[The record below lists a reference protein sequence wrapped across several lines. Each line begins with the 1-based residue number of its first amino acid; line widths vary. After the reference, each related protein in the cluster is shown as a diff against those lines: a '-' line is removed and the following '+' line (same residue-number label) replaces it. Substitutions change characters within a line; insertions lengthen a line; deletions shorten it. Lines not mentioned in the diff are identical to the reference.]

1 MSNSNCCMYA
11 IMMVGKFV
19 LPVLKYLRTT
29 PLSLGF
35 FLFIACGTPANIV
48 YFQEAPHNSQLSPL
62 KVDYIRL
69 QPTDQI
75 SIVVNS
81 RDPQVASMFN
91 LPYYG
96 KRLAESQSLTGA
108 GGNMSASA
116 QSISGY
122 TVDSHGDI
130 DFPVLGRIH
139 LAGLTREEAEDSIK
153 SRLIKS
159 RQIKDPVVIV
169 EFMNLGFSVLGEVSR
184 PGRYKIDRD
193 RFTLFDAL
201 SLAGDLS
208 INGQRE
214 DVALV
219 RHEGEQDVLYRLNLL
234 DINQIYDSPAFYVQQ
249 GDVIYVTPNDKR
261 QRESTINGN
270 NVRSTSFWI
279 SVSSLATSIVT
290 LLISVII

>member
-1 MSNSNCCMYA
+1 
-11 IMMVGKFV
+11 MMVRQLFYTCSVYIRKALFSLCIV
-19 LPVLKYLRTT
+19 LLA
-29 PLSLGF
+29 G
-35 FLFIACGTPANIV
+35 CGTPANIV
-48 YFQEAPHNSQLSPL
+48 YFQDAPHNEELSPL
-62 KVDYIRL
+62 KVEYIRL

-96 KRLAESQSLTGA
+96 KRLADSQSLTGS
-108 GGNMSASA
+108 GGNMNASA

-130 DFPVLGRIH
+130 DFPVLGKIH
-139 LAGLTREEAEDSIK
+139 LAGLTREEAENSIK
-153 SRLIKS
+153 SLLIES

-169 EFMNLGFSVLGEVSR
+169 EFMNLGFSVLGDVSR

-201 SLAGDLS
+201 SLAGDLT

-219 RHEGEQDVLYRLNLL
+219 RHEADHDVLYRLNLL
-234 DINQIYDSPAFYVQQ
+234 DIKQIYDSPAFYVQQ
-249 GDVIYVTPNDKR
+249 GDVIYVTPNEKR

-279 SVSSLATSIVT
+279 SISSLATSIIT
-290 LLISVII
+290 LLISII

>member
-1 MSNSNCCMYA
+1 
-11 IMMVGKFV
+11 MVKQLFYTFSGHI
-19 LPVLKYLRTT
+19 RTI
-29 PLSLGF
+29 PILLG
-35 FLFIACGTPANIV
+35 LALLVACSTPANIV
-48 YFQEAPHNSQLSPL
+48 YFQDAPHNAELTPL

-96 KRLAESQSLTGA
+96 KRLAESQSLTGT
-108 GGNMSASA
+108 GGNMSANS

-130 DFPVLGRIH
+130 DFPVLGKIH
-139 LAGLTREEAEDSIK
+139 LAGLTREEAENSIK
-153 SRLIKS
+153 TLLIKS

-201 SLAGDLS
+201 SLAGDLT

-219 RHEGEQDVLYRLNLL
+219 RHEVEHDVLYRLNLL
-234 DINQIYDSPAFYVQQ
+234 DIEQIYASPAFYVQQ
-249 GDVIYVTPNDKR
+249 GDVIYVTPNEKR

-279 SVSSLATSIVT
+279 SLSSLATSIVT
-290 LLISVII
+290 LLVSVIR

>member
-1 MSNSNCCMYA
+1 
-11 IMMVGKFV
+11 MMVKQLFCTYPGYIRKALFLLSIV
-19 LPVLKYLRTT
+19 LLA
-29 PLSLGF
+29 G
-35 FLFIACGTPANIV
+35 CGTPANIV
-48 YFQEAPHNSQLSPL
+48 YFQDAPHNEELSPL
-62 KVDYIRL
+62 KVEYIRL

-91 LPYYG
+91 LPYYS
-96 KRLAESQSLTGA
+96 KRLADSQSLTGS
-108 GGNMSASA
+108 GGNMNAGA

-130 DFPVLGRIH
+130 DFPVLGKIH
-139 LAGLTREEAEDSIK
+139 LAGLTREEAENSIK
-153 SRLIKS
+153 SLLIES

-169 EFMNLGFSVLGEVSR
+169 EFMNLGFSVLGDVSR

-201 SLAGDLS
+201 SLAGDLT

-219 RHEGEQDVLYRLNLL
+219 RHEADHDVLYRLNLL
-234 DINQIYDSPAFYVQQ
+234 DIKQIYDSPAFYVQQ
-249 GDVIYVTPNDKR
+249 GDVIYVTPNEKR

-279 SVSSLATSIVT
+279 SISSLATSIIT
-290 LLISVII
+290 LLISII

>member
-1 MSNSNCCMYA
+1 
-11 IMMVGKFV
+11 MMVRQLFCTYPGYIRKALFLLSIV
-19 LPVLKYLRTT
+19 LLAGC
-29 PLSLGF
+29 S
-35 FLFIACGTPANIV
+35 TPANIV
-48 YFQEAPHNSQLSPL
+48 YFQDAPHNAELTPL

-96 KRLAESQSLTGA
+96 KRLAESQSLTGT
-108 GGNMSASA
+108 GGNMSANS

-130 DFPVLGRIH
+130 DFPVLGKIH
-139 LAGLTREEAEDSIK
+139 LAGLTREEAENSIK
-153 SRLIKS
+153 TLLIKS

-201 SLAGDLS
+201 SLAGDLT

-219 RHEGEQDVLYRLNLL
+219 RHEVEHDVLYRLNLL
-234 DINQIYDSPAFYVQQ
+234 DIEQIYASPAFYVQQ
-249 GDVIYVTPNDKR
+249 GDVIYVTPNEKR

-279 SVSSLATSIVT
+279 SLSSLATSIVT
-290 LLISVII
+290 LLVSVIR